1 MKGFLSILFYLI
13 FSAVAIGQDY
23 DALAVQILE
32 DIPLNNFKNEPTFL
46 RISYVKNGD
55 LIDENGKD
63 YSYQT
68 KNTVARTH
76 FLSPKNLARLQRK
89 IKTALIPYLEA
100 QTMQSGIYFHG
111 NPVFKGYPDLMPK
124 FETITHGE
132 IIIYNRKQ
140 TIGYFPYKNKPIDVN
155 VQKSLWDYIKQTN
168 HIQLE
173 FHQSSAD
180 KVLVTGTINHKK
192 VDLNYQLVYGKWLQ
206 VPQLRTSDITHYT
219 HDGELFIKHN
229 NITFEY
235 EKLFDL
241 EDVDV
246 VSETDITP
254 VHKESFASENLIS
267 IDSIVDFSFS
277 DLRNLKFTHENEDKS
292 EKYEFFQFNTELF
305 ALVYYYKYDG
315 KWSFSEVTLY
325 PYSPISITK
334 NKRIYYLFGE
344 DGGVIIPEKNGIHVY
359 LGKTQRLYNFK
370 DFSTEKQQNHNR
382 NYDTETLAYIA
393 NKQKFDLF
401 YQIKEEEGKKRM
413 YNYLGI
419 NKLEKAYDSIFVN
432 NFIVGVKDGMYD
444 IYNQAFQKLP
454 LENVRAFHLENTS
467 TTEGSN
473 YIPHSAQ
480 IIHKNTLKTIYL
492 SLKKDKKG
500 YLNAYTYHGLPT
512 FDKTTHK
519 ISRKNHNLWITRSSI
534 DFPEVFMDKYQIPI
548 KEKEVDYIY
557 FLSNKKQ
564 EISYEQVQLRYGLD
578 LRAIIHLKT
587 KQGTHYLYHTSY
599 VNEPTSPFIKTALE
613 EVEAYADWIRFKE
626 NNTYGYYGIHKK
638 GRYKKLEAFQ
648 GFFAKFELPNGQKGW
663 LDRNGNEY
671 LNL

>member
-1 MKGFLSILFYLI
+1 MKSFLSIFFCLI

-23 DALAVQILE
+23 DALATQILE
-32 DIPLNNFKNEPTFL
+32 DIPLENFKKEPTFL
-46 RISYVKNGD
+46 RVSYAKNGD

-111 NPVFKGYPDLMPK
+111 NSVFKGYPDLMPK
-124 FETITHGE
+124 FETITRGE

-140 TIGYFPYKNKPIDVN
+140 AIGYFPYKNKPINVN

-173 FHQSSAD
+173 FHQSSAN

-192 VDLNYQLVYGKWLQ
+192 VVLNYQLVYGKWQQ
-206 VPQLRTSDITHYT
+206 VPQFRTSDITHYN
-219 HDGELFIKHN
+219 HGGELFIQHN

-241 EDVDV
+241 EDVDI

-254 VHKESFASENLIS
+254 VHKESFTSENLIS
-267 IDSIVDFSFS
+267 VDSITDFSFS
-277 DLRNLKFTHENEDKS
+277 DLRNLKFTHENKDKS
-292 EKYEFFQFNTELF
+292 EKYAFFQFNTELF
-305 ALVYYYKYDG
+305 ALVYYFKDDE

-325 PYSPISITK
+325 AYSPISITQ
-334 NKRIYYLFGE
+334 NKRVYYLFGE
-344 DGGVIIPEKNGIHVY
+344 DDGVIIPEQNGIHVY
-359 LGKTQRLYNFK
+359 LGKTERFYNFK
-370 DFSTEKQQNHNR
+370 GFSTKKQQEHNR
-382 NYDTETLAYIA
+382 NYDTEILANIA
-393 NKQKFDLF
+393 NKRKFDLF
-401 YQIKEEEGKKRM
+401 YQIKEEGEEKRM

-419 NKLEKAYDSIFVN
+419 DKLGKVYDSIFVN

-473 YIPHSAQ
+473 YIPHTAQ
-480 IIHKNTLKTIYL
+480 ILHKNTLKKIYL
-492 SLKKDKKG
+492 SLKEEKKNYFG
-500 YLNAYTYHGLPT
+500 AILLHGLPMEGT
-512 FDKTTHK
+512 VQK
-519 ISRKNHNLWITRSSI
+519 IIEKNDSLYIANIDEYNPDWVVYEYKILITPKEI
-534 DFPEVFMDKYQIPI
+534 DS
-548 KEKEVDYIY
+548 IY
-557 FLSNKKQ
+557 FVSNKTKTVN
-564 EISYEQVQLRYGLD
+564 YTAVPLRYGLD
-578 LRAIIHLKT
+578 LNEIVHVKT
-587 KQGTHYLYHTSY
+587 KQGIHYLYHTSY
-599 VNEPTSPFIKTALE
+599 LNKQTSPFIKTALN
-613 EVEAYADWIRFKE
+613 EVEAYADCIRFKE
-626 NNTYGYYGIHKK
+626 NNLYGYYGIHLK
-638 GRYKKLEAFQ
+638 GRFKKLDAFQ

-663 LDRNGNEY
+663 LDRNGKEY